1 MSTRSL
7 LLLTAA
13 VAAIALSGCG
23 VFKDGD
29 DAPPLE
35 GTRVSLFQMEEE
47 ISHNT
52 TGAAG
57 EEGASAGAVKA
68 ADSAMDLPAP
78 WRNEF
83 WPQAGGYANHAMQ
96 HVALNGGE
104 LNKIWSSSIGAGADK
119 NLPLNSQPV
128 AADGRVF
135 ALDTE
140 ARVRGFDAATGK
152 TLWTAKVKPEAEDDP
167 VIGGGVAFS
176 GGRLFVTAGFN
187 EVVALNPNDGS
198 ELWRVKV
205 PGAVRSAPSAMPD
218 RVYVV
223 TLDNQTIALQA
234 EDGKQLWTHQ
244 GLTETT
250 GLLGAASPAANRDIV
265 LPAYSSGE
273 LYALQAETGMT
284 SWSDTV
290 APMARS
296 GMGASF
302 SDIRGLPVI
311 DRGTVVAISY
321 GGRIAAID
329 ERTGERKWD
338 ARIAGSQTPFL
349 AGNRVFLVNSDSAVM
364 SLDLGNGKVNW
375 STQLPQYDNPEDLEG
390 ALVWY
395 GPILAGN
402 RLLIFASNGQAR
414 DIDPK
419 SGAITREWSTGQNII
434 APPIVAGEILFL
446 LSKNGTLTAWK

>member
-7 LLLTAA
+7 LLITAA
-13 VAAIALSGCG
+13 VAAIALSSCG

-35 GTRVSLFQMEEE
+35 GTRVSLFQMEQ
-47 ISHNT
+47 T
-52 TGAAG
+52 TPGAIVGEG
-57 EEGASAGAVKA
+57 EEGAVKA
-68 ADSAMDLPAP
+68 KPADSAMDLPNP

-104 LNKIWSSSIGAGADK
+104 LKKIWSSSIGSGASK
-119 NLPLNSQPV
+119 NLPLTGQPV

-135 ALDTE
+135 ALDTD
-140 ARVRGFDAATGK
+140 ARVRAFDAATGK
-152 TLWTAKVKPEAEDDP
+152 TLWTAKAKPEKEDDP

-176 GGRLFVTAGFN
+176 GGRIFVTAGFN

-198 ELWRVKV
+198 ELWRAKT

-223 TLDNQTIALQA
+223 TLDNQTIALNA
-234 EDGKQLWTHQ
+234 EDGKELWTHQ

-273 LYALQAETGMT
+273 IYALQAETGMT
-284 SWSDTV
+284 SWTDTV

-296 GMGASF
+296 GMGAAF

-321 GGRIAAID
+321 AGRIAAID
-329 ERTGERKWD
+329 ERTGERRWD
-338 ARIAGSQTPFL
+338 ARIGGTQTPFL
-349 AGNRVFLVNSDSAVM
+349 AGNRIFLVSSDSAVQ
-364 SLDLGNGKVNW
+364 SLDLGNGKINW
-375 STQLPQYDNPEDLEG
+375 TTQLSQYADPEDLEG

-395 GPILAGN
+395 GPILAGG
-402 RLLIFASNGQAR
+402 RLITVSSGGNAV
-414 DIDPK
+414 DIDPA
-419 SGAITREWSTGQNII
+419 SGSIIREWSTGQNVI
-434 APPIVAGEILFL
+434 APPIVAGETLFL
-446 LSKNGTLTAWK
+446 LSSNGTLTAWK